1 MIDKPD
7 LGGQEVNI
15 RGAGARP
22 VYSQQSVSV
31 SGGSSTDVTGIVK
44 GITSLI
50 GNYTNYQARKKE
62 KQNAEDVMYAKQS
75 AQDDITSAE
84 TAIKTGQSDRQDL
97 NEYVTTLRQDG
108 LTDVEVSA
116 KVYDKLLEE
125 ASSEIGNE
133 VLDADKTY
141 LSLVGSARTKSNAG
155 YATQLQKDLQTETVN
170 SIYATSSVRGD
181 EQTYSDVVNQNVEV
195 ASTYNI
201 DKQQVYNATIKRAFD
216 LAKRGDSSMLED
228 LESISHNGV
237 KLIDTIEGS
246 ELYTKYSRELQSK
259 QEFDYKLEQ
268 RQVAQIQEDNTNMFF
283 GELYREDRDV
293 INVREE
299 ALTSFNKGELSLIQF
314 QAIDR
319 VYQTSLDIDQFAKV
333 SDSSTFTTLYGK
345 AFTGTLSQEDLQA
358 NQPNLSEA
366 DYKAVAKLALEK
378 GGWEGYGDTQYKS
391 LVERVDNDS
400 KSYSGLDFEG
410 KIVEGLADPQIAN
423 KRFGYVKQ
431 QLTNRVDN
439 FVKSY
444 RKLPTD
450 EQYENMRKEV
460 VAESKALIQPSSITG
475 STDIDSILKK
485 RNEYTDEAS
494 FIKELT
500 ESQLEAYREYS
511 INRSK

>member
-1 MIDKPD
+1 MIQTPN

-15 RGAGARP
+15 RGAGRRP
-22 VYSQQSVSV
+22 TYSPQSVSV

-44 GITSLI
+44 GITNLI
-50 GNYTNYQARKKE
+50 GNYSNYQARKKE
-62 KQNAEDVMYAKQS
+62 EQNAEDVMYAKQS

-97 NEYVTTLRQDG
+97 NDYVANLRQDG

-125 ASSEIGNE
+125 ASSEIGEE

-155 YATQLQKDLQTETVN
+155 YATQLQKDIQAETIN
-170 SIYATSSVRGD
+170 YIYATSSVRGD
-181 EQTYSDVVNQNVEV
+181 EQNYSDVVNQNVEV

-216 LAKRGDSSMLED
+216 LAKRGDSSMLEELD
-228 LESISHNGV
+228 TISHNGV
-237 KLIDTIEGS
+237 KLLDTIEGS
-246 ELYTKYSRELQSK
+246 ELYAKYSRELQTK
-259 QEFDYKLEQ
+259 QEYDYRVEQ
-268 RQVAQIQEDNTNMFF
+268 RRTAQIQEDNTNMFF
-283 GELYREDRDV
+283 GELYREDRD
-293 INVREE
+293 IIEVREE
-299 ALTSFNKGELSLIQF
+299 ALSSFDKGELSLAQF
-314 QAIDR
+314 QAIDK
-319 VYQTSLDIDQFAKV
+319 VYKSSIEVDQFAKV
-333 SDSSTFTTLYGK
+333 SDSSTYTTLYGK

-358 NQPNLSEA
+358 NQDTLSEA
-366 DYKAVAKLALEK
+366 DYKSIARLALEK
-378 GGWEGYGDTQYKS
+378 GGWEGYGDTQYKA

-431 QLTNRVDN
+431 QLINRVDN

-444 RKLPTD
+444 KALPTD

-500 ESQLEAYREYS
+500 DAQLDAYRDY
-511 INRSK
+511 IRSR